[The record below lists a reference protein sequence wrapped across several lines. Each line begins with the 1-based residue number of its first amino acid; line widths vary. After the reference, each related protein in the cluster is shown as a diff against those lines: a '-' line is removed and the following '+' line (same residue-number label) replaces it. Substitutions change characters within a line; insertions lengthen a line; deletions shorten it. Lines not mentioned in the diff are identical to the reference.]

1 MPVSKTLQDFRTEAA
16 DCVEKARLVHSRLT
30 ADGKKDPAEWTDAEH
45 SEFNQF
51 MAAADAAN
59 ERYKKQASLSQNVD
73 RLNSFTA
80 DLDMPEPARQRQIDL
95 SAGSNLNAPLVWNS
109 LASRTEYANRNSN
122 RFSNKLQR
130 SWEPTQPSSQN
141 AYASGTAEYTKD
153 FNKWLR
159 GSRAA
164 EAKLASTGM
173 SSDNEERGGY
183 FQTSETFMSEII
195 KNVDDSVFVQG
206 LSRVIMMPPA
216 KQLGVRVRR
225 QRASTFQWAG
235 ENTDTRPTRDTSLL
249 YGKRYLIPNYLQ
261 GSTIIS
267 RDLLRNVPQA
277 EAMVIEEIGVDLNY
291 KLEPA
296 FIAGD
301 GNMKPLGL
309 MVASADGISTARDFT
324 SAATA
329 FTFDDWSNLKYSLKM
344 KYRSNATWMLHR
356 NVLAATALLK
366 DNNGRYLWEPSRTVG
381 SPDVILGNPVV
392 ETEWMPSAVTSGLY
406 YSIFG
411 DFSYYW
417 IVYEMGMEMQRLIE
431 TQAYTN
437 EVEYLFRCKL
447 DAQPV
452 LEEAFSR
459 GKRA

>member
-1 MPVSKTLQDFRTEAA
+1 MAKTLQELRVEAA
-16 DCVEKARLVHSRLT
+16 DCVEKARLCNDRFCLNGRTS
-30 ADGKKDPAEWTDAEH
+30 ADWTDTEH
-45 SEFNQF
+45 EEFAAY
-51 MAAADAAN
+51 MKAADNANAAFK
-59 ERYKKQASLSQNVD
+59 RLKDITQSQD
-73 RLNSFTA
+73 RLSA
-80 DLDMPEPARQRQIDL
+80 LSEGLDMPEGDRRRERDTNDRPENMGI
-95 SAGSNLNAPLVWNS
+95 VWNS
-109 LASRTEYANRNSN
+109 LAARTEYAGRNSTK
-122 RFSNKLQR
+122 FSQKLQR
-130 SWEPTQPSSQN
+130 QWQRSQGTAHN
-141 AYASGTAEYTKD
+141 PLAAGTAEYTQE

-164 EAKLASTGM
+164 EAKLASLGM

-183 FQTSETFMSEII
+183 FQTSESFMSEII
-195 KNVDDSVFVQG
+195 KNVDDAVFVQG

-225 QRASTFQWAG
+225 QRASTFTWAG
-235 ENTDTRPTRDTSLL
+235 ENTDITPTRDTSLA
-249 YGKRYLIPNYLQ
+249 YGKRYLIPSYLQ

-277 EAMVIEEIGVDLNY
+277 ESMVIEEIGVDLNY

-301 GNMKPLGL
+301 GNQKPLGL
-309 MVASADGISTARDFT
+309 MVASADGISSARDYT
-324 SAATA
+324 ASALN
-329 FTFDDWSNLKYSLKM
+329 FTFDDFSNMKYSLKT
-344 KYRSNATWMLHR
+344 KYRASATWMLHR

-366 DNNGRYLWEPSRTVG
+366 DGTGKYLWAPSRTIG

-406 YSIFG
+406 FGILG

-431 TQAYTN
+431 TQAKTN

-452 LEEAFSR
+452 LEEAFVR
-459 GKRA
+459 GKRG